1 MNSALAGV
9 TTGSFDELFVRDPSL
24 TGAFR
29 NVLDIGGGGGYDD
42 SALRSS
48 ITSNSSAISS
58 LSSNTTSALA
68 TKRSTSDSYGVSELD
83 GFLADKASTTE
94 LNSAITT
101 LDDAT
106 RTSLTLKLDKGAYSS
121 TQVDALLSTAADS
134 TATSLSLKR
143 NEAQSYTI
151 TQVDALI
158 AGSRPIS
165 AVDGLQ
171 AELDAKASLVRLNAD
186 LTTLNDSVTT
196 RMYGKRDKQGSY
208 SATQVDGL
216 VSTAADATAA
226 SLSLKRDKAQSYSST
241 QVDNLIATA
250 RPISAIS
257 GLQTSLDSKATLTQL
272 NTEIATLND
281 STVVV

>member
-1 MNSALAGV
+1 MNSALSGV

-68 TKRSTSDSYGVSELD
+68 TKRSTADSYGVSELD

-106 RTSLTLKLDKGAYSS
+106 MTSLTLKLDKGVAYSS
-121 TQVDALLSTAADS
+121 TQVDALLSTAANS
-134 TATSLSLKR
+134 TAASLSLKR

-196 RMYGKRDKQGSY
+196 RMSGKRDKQGSY

-216 VSTAADATAA
+216 FSTAADATAA
-226 SLSLKRDKAQSYSST
+226 
-241 QVDNLIATA
+241 VCH
-250 RPISAIS
+250 
-257 GLQTSLDSKATLTQL
+257 
-272 NTEIATLND
+272 
-281 STVVV
+281 